1 MNDEATPRPLDDRAA
16 DEVET
21 DEPDAAAGDDSAAR
35 AKDEAARQS
44 IDPAAW
50 RKGGVGID
58 P

>member
-1 MNDEATPRPLDDRAA
+1 MNDDVNSPPVDDRAA
-16 DEVET
+16 DEVDP
-21 DEPDAAAGDDSAAR
+21 DEPDAGAGDHSAAR

-44 IDPAAW
+44 IDPATW